1 MEALLLPMVTKLDL
15 LIVYMEFKSPKI
27 DSEITYFDISIA
39 IYFVQTSYSN
49 LHMQYVDYILKR

>member
-1 MEALLLPMVTKLDL
+1 MVTKLDL